1 MHTILLNKYYIDEFY
16 QMTIVAISKGISY
29 LFRFI
34 DVFLVEGLVKLVTSI
49 IQGLGKLGAKLQSG
63 QVQTYGAVAFLG
75 LAVLVVIFALTGGY
89 LR

>member
-1 MHTILLNKYYIDEFY
+1 MMILLNKYYIDEFY